1 MAKYSDL
8 INAAMGASAEKTNS
22 MNKHDPRE
30 EIPGTPINAPIAVSE
45 SSYYPFSEDTEML
58 DLADAGAEDGSG
70 NLSNMENG
78 DSTGNPVDED
88 EDQVLKLKLE
98 ALSQLK

>member
-1 MAKYSDL
+1 MAKYNDL

-22 MNKHDPRE
+22 MDRHKPTDP
-30 EIPGTPINAPIAVSE
+30 IPGTPINAPAAVKE

-70 NLSNMENG
+70 NLSNIENG
-78 DSTGNPVDED
+78 DSTGNNVDED
-88 EDQVLKLKLE
+88 EDQLLKLKLE
-98 ALSQLK
+98 ALSRIK